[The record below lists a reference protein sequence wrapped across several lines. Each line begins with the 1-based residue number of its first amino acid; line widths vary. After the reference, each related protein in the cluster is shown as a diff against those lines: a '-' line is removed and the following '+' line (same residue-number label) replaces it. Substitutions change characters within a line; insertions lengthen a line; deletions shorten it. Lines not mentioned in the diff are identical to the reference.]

1 MRNARRRTK
10 DRIFGVEGAGR
21 HMIGGLLD
29 MKNYPAEKIRNL
41 VLLGHGGS
49 GKSAFAEAVLF
60 DAKVTDRLGKS
71 ADGNTVMDFDPEEIR
86 RKVSLNTST
95 ATCEWRDCKINLID
109 TPGDFDFIGEVMQ
122 GIRVADS
129 GLIVI
134 SAKDGASV
142 GADKA
147 VRMCRKQKLP
157 FFFMISRMDEAN
169 ANYDKALES
178 LQAAFGSKAIPFAIP
193 IVSDGKMTGVADV
206 IDEQAY
212 ALDARTGAA
221 SPMAMPAAFKERVSA
236 LRDSLNELVAETD
249 ETLMEKYF
257 SGETFTADEM
267 TAGLRAAIAAG
278 SLNPVFAGSGTANW
292 AIGTTMDRLA
302 EYMPA
307 PSEAG
312 ACQAVTPDGSDIQI
326 EADPNA
332 PLAAFV
338 FKTIADPF
346 VGRISLFRVY
356 SGTFKANSTVYNPL
370 KEKDERIGGL
380 FIMVGKKQLP
390 ADQISTGDIGAVTKL
405 MVTTTNDTLCDRSR
419 PVILPQIQFPVP
431 CLSMAMLP
439 KIKGEE
445 DKIMAGLAKL
455 KDEDPVFSV
464 RNDAETHQ
472 LVVSGLGEQQIDVLR
487 SKLKSKFNVE
497 ASLEEP
503 RVPYRETIRKKVKVQ
518 GKHKKQSGGHG
529 QYGDVWVEFEPGEAE
544 GLVFEEK
551 IFGGSVPKSFHPA
564 VEKGLQDAI
573 HKGVL
578 AGYPVVNL
586 KATLVDGSY
595 HDVDSSEMA
604 FRLAA
609 RLAYKNGLPQASP
622 VLLEPISTVEIHIPD
637 DFLGDIMGD
646 MNKRR
651 GRIMG
656 INPDSDGQVVMAEVP
671 TSEMAKY
678 ATDLKSMTQGR
689 GWYTIQFARYEQAPQ
704 IVSDKVIADA
714 KSRMEEEEE

>member
-1 MRNARRRTK
+1 
-10 DRIFGVEGAGR
+10 
-21 HMIGGLLD
+21 

-60 DAKVTDRLGKS
+60 NAKATDRLGKS

-86 RKVSLNTST
+86 RKVSLSTST
-95 ATCEWRDCKINLID
+95 ATCEWREYKVNLID
-109 TPGDFDFIGEVMQ
+109 TPGDFDFLGEVMQ
-122 GIRVADS
+122 GLRVADA
-129 GLIVI
+129 GLVVI
-134 SAKDGASV
+134 SAKDGFSV
-142 GADKA
+142 GAEKA
-147 VRMCRKQKLP
+147 VRLSRKMNLP
-157 FFFMISRMDEAN
+157 VFFLISRMDEAN
-169 ANYDKALES
+169 ANFDKALAS
-178 LQAAFGSKAIPFAIP
+178 LQDAFGQAVVPFALP
-193 IVSDGKMTGVADV
+193 IVNDGKMTGVIDV
-206 IDEQAY
+206 IEGQAY
-212 ALDARTGAA
+212 ALDAKSGAA
-221 SPMAMPAAFKERVSA
+221 SPMAMPAAQASVVAEI
-236 LRDSLNELVAETD
+236 RDKLNEMIAETS
-249 ETLMEKYF
+249 EELMEKFF
-257 SGETFTADEM
+257 SGEPFSADEL
-267 TAGLRAAIAAG
+267 TAGLRAAVSAG
-278 SLNPVFAGSGTANW
+278 SLYPVYVGSGTANW
-292 AIGTTMDRLA
+292 AIIFTMDRLA
-302 EYMPA
+302 LYMPSPA
-307 PSEAG
+307 EKPAVEALTADETAIG
-312 ACQAVTPDGSDIQI
+312 IPPDPAG
-326 EADPNA
+326 

-356 SGTFKANSTVYNPL
+356 SGTFKANSTVYNSVRE
-370 KEKDERIGGL
+370 KEERIGSL
-380 FIMVGKKQLP
+380 FLMVGKKQLQ
-390 ADQISTGDIGAVTKL
+390 ADQVGVGDIGAVTKL

-419 PVILPQIQFPVP
+419 PVVLPRIKFPVP
-431 CLSMAMLP
+431 CLSMAILP

-445 DKIMAGLAKL
+445 DKIMAGLNKL
-455 KDEDPVFSV
+455 KDEDPVFTV
-464 RNDAETHQ
+464 KNDAETRQ

-487 SKLKSKFNVE
+487 SKLKTKFNVE

-503 RVPYRETIRKKVKVQ
+503 RVPYRETIRKKVRVQ

-544 GLVFEEK
+544 GLTFEVK

-573 HKGVL
+573 SKGIL

-604 FRLAA
+604 FKIAA
-609 RLAYKNGLPQASP
+609 RLAYKAGLPQASP
-622 VLLEPISTVEIHIPD
+622 VLLEPISTVDIHIPD
-637 DFLGDIMGD
+637 DYLGDIMGD

-656 INPDSDGQVVMAEVP
+656 INPDDNGQVVSAEVP

-689 GWYTIQFARYEQAPQ
+689 GWYTIEFARYEQAPQ
-704 IVSDKVIADA
+704 LVADKVIADA
-714 KSRMEEEEE
+714 KTRMEEEEEE

>member
-1 MRNARRRTK
+1 
-10 DRIFGVEGAGR
+10 
-21 HMIGGLLD
+21 
-29 MKNYPAEKIRNL
+29 MKNYPAAKVRNL

-60 DAKVTDRLGKS
+60 DAKAIDRMGRS

-86 RKVSLNTST
+86 RKISLNTSI
-95 ATCEWRDCKINLID
+95 ATCEWRDYKVNLID
-109 TPGDFDFIGEVMQ
+109 TPGDFDFVGEVMQ
-122 GIRVADS
+122 GIRVADA
-129 GLIVI
+129 GLILI
-134 SAKDGASV
+134 SAKDGNAV
-142 GADKA
+142 GAEKG
-147 VRMCRKQKLP
+147 VRLCRKQKIPCL
-157 FFFMISRMDEAN
+157 FMISRMDEAN
-169 ANYDKALES
+169 ANFDKALES
-178 LQAAFGSKAIPFAIP
+178 LKAGFGQSVVPFALP
-193 IVSDGKMTGVADV
+193 ILTDGKMTGVVDV
-206 IDEQAY
+206 IEEQAY
-212 ALDARTGAA
+212 ALDAKSSAA
-221 SPMAMPAAFKERVSA
+221 TPMAMPAALKDTVA
-236 LRDSLNELVAETD
+236 GIRDSLNETVAETD
-249 ETLMEKYF
+249 EALMEKFF
-257 SGETFTADEM
+257 SGETFTPEELQ
-267 TAGLRAAIAAG
+267 AGLRAAVAAG
-278 SLNPVFAGSGTANW
+278 SLNPVYVGSGTQNW
-292 AIGTTMDRLA
+292 AISFTMDRLA
-302 EYMPA
+302 LYMPA
-307 PSEAG
+307 PSEIGSSKAEL
-312 ACQAVTPDGSDIQI
+312 ADGSSCEIA
-326 EADPNA
+326 ADAAA

-356 SGTFKANSTVYNPL
+356 AGTLKANSTVYNPQ
-370 KEKDERIGGL
+370 KEKEERVGSL
-380 FIMVGKKQLP
+380 FMMVGKKQLP
-390 ADQISTGDIGAVTKL
+390 ADQVGVGDIGAVTKL
-405 MVTTTNDTLCDRSR
+405 LVTTTNDTLCDRSHA
-419 PVILPQIQFPVP
+419 VILPQIAFPVP
-431 CLSMAMLP
+431 CLSLAMLP
-439 KIKGEE
+439 KVKGEE
-445 DKIMAGLAKL
+445 DKIMSGLNKL

-503 RVPYRETIRKKVKVQ
+503 RVPYRETIRKKVRVQ

-544 GLVFEEK
+544 GLTFEEK

-604 FRLAA
+604 FRIAA
-609 RLAYKNGLPQASP
+609 RLAYKAGLPQASP
-622 VLLEPISTVEIHIPD
+622 VLLEPISSVEIHIPD

-656 INPDSDGQVVMAEVP
+656 INPDDEGQVVAAEVP

-689 GWYTIQFARYEQAPQ
+689 GWYTIQFSRYEQAPQ
-704 IVSDKVIADA
+704 LVSDKVIADA
-714 KSRMEEEEE
+714 KARMEEEEE